1 MQIWLGLLMTSK
13 YSHSLVMHSSHSW
26 LAWMEDHYS
35 VLVPKHVKF
44 TEHNMNFNCLL
55 FSLNTGLQL
64 QNVNTAKYNNPF
76 KEH

>member
-1 MQIWLGLLMTSK
+1 MQIWLGLLVAYK
-13 YSHSLVMHSSHSW
+13 HSHFLVMHSSHGW

-35 VLVPKHVKF
+35 LLVPKYVRF
-44 TEHNMNFNCLL
+44 TEQNMNFNCL

-64 QNVNTAKYNNPF
+64 QNVNIAKYNNSF